1 MNKYRIFIIG
11 AGFSRLAGLPLA
23 SDLWEEV
30 ISRANSSGIFTD
42 ELNYELSQFTK
53 FRASR
58 GDELVVPIDF
68 EDFISYLDIEHALGL
83 KGSDSFSEEGNEL
96 QLVLKWLI
104 AQVIIENTPTT
115 KELPKS
121 YLEFAKILQ
130 PSDYI
135 LTFNYDTLLEKSL
148 DSIGKPYRLF
158 PTRFLNIEDTFGE
171 VDSTHDEIVI
181 LKLHGS
187 VDWFDRSRYDE
198 LIKARKEVGL
208 SPESSPPPNIIFS
221 HSSPVKTAP
230 ILEGPQFSDDPLKH
244 VYRVKSG
251 LEYIYNRK
259 PNLLVSPLMLSPSY
273 AKVLYADRLRY
284 LFWGLG
290 RMGGMNKGIIVI
302 GYSIPQHDNYAR
314 QILLRIFSN
323 YQQIYWEE
331 EYAGS
336 KKKPVL
342 LIDYRPDSASEESY
356 KLSYIFS
363 EPDKTNYFLKGF
375 SSEAVNAIKKLT

>member
-30 ISRANSSGIFTD
+30 LNRANSLGFFTD
-42 ELNYELSQFTK
+42 ELNYELSQFSK

-58 GDELVVPIDF
+58 GDDLTTPFDF

-104 AQVIIENTPTT
+104 AQVIVERTP
-115 KELPKS
+115 KSIDLPKC
-121 YLEFAKILQ
+121 YLDFAETLQ

-148 DSIGKPYRLF
+148 DQIGKPYRLF
-158 PTRFLNIEDTFGE
+158 PTRFLDIVDSVGE
-171 VDSTHDEIVI
+171 VASSHGEIVI

-187 VDWFDRSRYDE
+187 VDWFDRSWYDE
-198 LIKARKEVGL
+198 LIKARKEAGL
-208 SPESSPPPNIIFS
+208 SPETSPPPNIIFNP
-221 HSSPVKTAP
+221 SSPVTTVP
-230 ILEGPQFSDDPLKH
+230 ILEGPQYPDDPLKH

-259 PNLLVSPLMLSPSY
+259 PNLLVSPLMLTPSY

-284 LFWGLG
+284 FFWGLG
-290 RMGGMNKGIIVI
+290 RMGGLNKGIIVI
-302 GYSIPQHDNYAR
+302 GYSLPQHDNYAR

-323 YQQIYWEE
+323 YQQYYWEE

-342 LIDYRPDSASEESY
+342 LIDYRPDPVLEAY
-356 KLSYIFS
+356 YRLSYSFS
-363 EPDKTNYFLKGF
+363 DPDKTNYYLKGF
-375 SSEAVNAIKKLT
+375 CSEAINEIKELT